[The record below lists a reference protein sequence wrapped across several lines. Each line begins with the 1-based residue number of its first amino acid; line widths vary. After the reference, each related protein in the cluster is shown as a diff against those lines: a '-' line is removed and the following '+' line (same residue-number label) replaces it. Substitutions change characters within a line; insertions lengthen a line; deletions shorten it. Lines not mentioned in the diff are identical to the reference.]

1 MSDNENK
8 VTKIDTAKQLIEI
21 FGEPKPMDIK
31 KKLMDLAIK
40 DMMDE
45 MDRHELGLIRINE
58 ESCYPCA
65 DCCRSDNC
73 SDNNDCS
80 GEELHH
86 VETNYDYPMDDEFSI
101 CHYAGTDCSSIDFFY
116 NNTFIQNE
124 ENTVACGIVILQ
136 RTPIIAGTVTGVLKS
151 NGMELARVL
160 PSASSD
166 KEIIFNCSDES
177 DQTYI
182 GQVDHLAGIITIP
195 NELQDDGEMI
205 FLANY
210 EVVRID

>member
-31 KKLMDLAIK
+31 KKLTDATIK
-40 DMMDE
+40 DILAE
-45 MDRHELGLIRINE
+45 MDRHELGLIKIDE
-58 ESCYPCA
+58 ESYDLYE
-65 DCCRSDNC
+65 DCCCSSNC
-73 SDNNDCS
+73 SNADDCS
-80 GEELHH
+80 DEELHH
-86 VETNYDYPMDDEFSI
+86 VGTHDGYPMDDELSI
-101 CHYAGTDCSSIDFFY
+101 CHYAGTNCSSIDVFY

-124 ENTVACGIVILQ
+124 ENKVAYGRVVLAK
-136 RTPIIAGTVTGVLKS
+136 TPIIAGTVTGVLKS

-160 PSASSD
+160 PSANSN

-182 GQVDHLAGIITIP
+182 GQVDHLAGIIIIP
-195 NELQDDGEMI
+195 NELQDDGEMV
-205 FLANY
+205 FLADY
-210 EVVRID
+210 EVA